1 MPIPKPEKNEEQDDF
16 IGRCIPLVLERE
28 DLDKDDEDDRKQAT
42 AICFNS
48 WRGAKETKAMKKKAE
63 EQSLEDQLA
72 VMRLAFDKAFNKTAQ
87 EPTQPVSYAWI
98 EKTLDD
104 HVIAE
109 RDGKFYKIPFSTDEG
124 GEITF
129 GEPEEVEK
137 IERYMVAKAEQSR
150 DKQLRMIRQAFDQ
163 AFNQRPP
170 MPETRVTG
178 GLEMWIKEIFED
190 YVIARQGTQLFKIP
204 FEIDKE
210 DKITFGDIQEVE
222 TQYIAVKAVE
232 EGEDWIIEGWG
243 APFGGPDD
251 GKDSDGEYFSVKT
264 DFALPMFPSRPVIFH
279 HGMTEDDPGV
289 IGQEASVEAKDGG
302 LWVRVVLDK
311 TKELAKK
318 AWELAKKGKLF
329 FSSGAISHLVRKAK
343 EGLLTKWPVCEWSLT
358 PNPVNKYAVAF
369 TAAKARFAEIGVELA
384 DTHGPE
390 AHQGGG
396 DEAPPGDV
404 AAKAEAGETPTVN
417 QQISTK
423 TQEVTTMEIREQL
436 EAILAE
442 REEAA
447 RIKAEAEEL
456 VALRDEVKAQ
466 KTRLDEIEADKERK
480 IKHPTSSGIEVK
492 GTVWDQMDPE
502 DRELVGMLM
511 AKQGRALSEDLM
523 RAIKG
528 GLEENMPK
536 YKAFLDEAEIKAIA
550 LMDKTDTANWVP
562 ANYEARIWDRLR
574 VENRVASLFR
584 QINMPTDNYY
594 LPVATAGP
602 TVYVVPEQTAGTP
615 TLATGI
621 TTSQVTDAK
630 VTLASSKIGSAVWFS
645 GEMDEDGV
653 LPMLPI
659 VRDQIGKAIDE
670 AVEYVLL
677 NGDQTT
683 GGANITDTSAGTT
696 SLCVAQDGLRHFGL
710 VDATGFSANLGTL
723 TAADF
728 ITLRSTMGIYG
739 LNPED
744 IAYLCDYNTIYKA
757 WDIDEVATLDK
768 FGPNAVIL
776 KGQTAAV
783 YGSPLIASGQ
793 MNKFGTDG
801 KYHATPTKGIVIAV
815 HRPSWII
822 GWRRRIKFGVN
833 YFDNVDATR
842 VTSLLRMAF
851 EPFGTSLGHACVGYN
866 VGV

>member
-1 MPIPKPEKNEEQDDF
+1 MPIPKPKKGEKQDDF

-28 DLDKDDEDDRKQAT
+28 DLDKDSEDDRKQAT
-42 AICFNS
+42 AICFNT
-48 WRGAKETKAMKKKAE
+48 WREAKEAKAMEMKAE
-63 EQSLEDQLA
+63 EQSLEEQLLA
-72 VMRLAFDKAFNKTAQ
+72 MQQAFDRAFNREELAQ
-87 EPTQPVSYAWI
+87 PTTSYTWI

-104 HVIAE
+104 HIIAKHE
-109 RDGKFYKIPFSTDEG
+109 GKFYKVPFSTDAE

-137 IERYMVAKAEQSR
+137 IERYV
-150 DKQLRMIRQAFDQ
+150 
-163 AFNQRPP
+163 
-170 MPETRVTG
+170 
-178 GLEMWIKEIFED
+178 
-190 YVIARQGTQLFKIP
+190 
-204 FEIDKE
+204 
-210 DKITFGDIQEVE
+210 
-222 TQYIAVKAVE
+222 AVKAIE
-232 EGEDWIIEGWG
+232 EDGDWIIEAWG
-243 APFGGPDD
+243 APPGGPDD
-251 GKDSDGEYFSVKT
+251 MDADEEWFTLKT
-264 DFALPMFPSRPVIFH
+264 DFGWDMLPTRFATFH
-279 HGMTEDDPGV
+279 HGLTEDDPQS
-289 IGQEASVEAKDGG
+289 IGEELSVEMRAKGP
-302 LWVRVVLDK
+302 WVRILLDK

-318 AWELAKKGKLF
+318 AWDLALKNALF
-329 FSSGAISHLVRKAK
+329 ISSGAISHLTRKLPSG
-343 EGLLTKWPVCEWSLT
+343 EIIKWPIAEWAMT
-358 PNPVNKYAVAF
+358 PSPKNKHAVAF
-369 TAAKARFAEIGVELA
+369 AAAKALFEEGGIELTEYFNIKSIPLPDLKETEAKAGVELA

-396 DEAPPGDV
+396 GEAPSGDA

-417 QQISTK
+417 RQTSTE
-423 TQEVTTMEIREQL
+423 QEATTMEDIRVQL

-442 REEAA
+442 REAEAKA
-447 RIKAEAEEL
+447 EAEAEEL
-456 VALRDEVKAQ
+456 TVLRDEVKAQ
-466 KTRLDEIEADKERK
+466 KTRLDEMEAGKERK
-480 IKHPTSSGIEVK
+480 IKHPTASGIEVK

-536 YKAFLDEAEIKAIA
+536 YKVFLDEAEIKAIA

-562 ANYEARIWDRLR
+562 ANYEARIWDKLR

-683 GGANITDTSAGTT
+683 GGTNITDTSAGTT

-710 VDATGFSANLGTL
+710 VDATTYKADLGTL

-728 ITLRSTMGIYG
+728 ITLRSKMGIYG

-744 IAYLCDYNTIYKA
+744 IAYLCDYNSIYKA

-768 FGPNAVIL
+768 FGPSAVIL

-801 KYHATPTKGIVIAV
+801 KYHATPTTGIIIAV

-866 VGV
+866 VTVV